1 MEKQGLWTCIQ
12 LLNSFNG
19 RKNDFAVPT
28 GGGRYFYRKFKK
40 REGIKHYLLEMENLK
55 R

>member
-1 MEKQGLWTCIQ
+1 MEEKQ
-12 LLNSFNG
+12 
-19 RKNDFAVPT
+19 FAEVT

-40 REGIKHYLLEMENLK
+40 REGVKHYLVEMENLK